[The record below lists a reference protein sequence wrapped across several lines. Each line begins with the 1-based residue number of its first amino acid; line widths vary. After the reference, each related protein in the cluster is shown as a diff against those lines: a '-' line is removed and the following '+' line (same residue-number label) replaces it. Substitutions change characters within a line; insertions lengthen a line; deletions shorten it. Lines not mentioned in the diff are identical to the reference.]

1 MRQLPASTVW
11 RRFLR
16 HTSALWL
23 VGAVIA
29 LCLPAPAQAMA
40 DKTLTLSYTC
50 TGGPFSDTTLSVPL
64 TMPDTATGTFDVK
77 WRIPALTLRTAPT
90 TTTQVH
96 VAGKLMVTGG
106 THTDL
111 SKTGASVTSGLT
123 SVLAGQVTSTVSVTA
138 TTGGEVTVQGSTEQ
152 GSLKLSLASAPS
164 EVTSCTTT
172 STTSVVI
179 TVGQGG
185 TGTGTGDVVTYSCKT
200 GTEATPQT
208 VKVKV
213 TLTMPTSA
221 PKTGEQFSIG
231 WAGTYETGY
240 ELEAPS
246 TGLPAGSKLYAYA
259 SISGITE
266 LTSATGVA
274 DLTTVTDGDPITLP
288 TSVDMKT
295 TSKNSGSAT
304 VKPAAINIGT
314 SPTASVIECEVQDAT
329 SLKTYP
335 LTIGAG
341 SGSSPTPTPTKSKS
355 PTPKSPTPKSSSKTS
370 FKTEPS
376 ATPKAGADTGAGGD
390 AGPDG
395 RLFVLTGSALIA
407 AAGAGGLLM
416 RRRSTTRP

>member
-1 MRQLPASTVW
+1 MRQLPASGVW
-11 RRFLR
+11 RRFVR
-16 HTSALWL
+16 HASALWL

-29 LCLPAPAQAMA
+29 LCLPSPAQARAMA
-40 DKTLTLSYTC
+40 DKTLTLAYTC
-50 TGGPFSDTTLSVPL
+50 TGGPFSDTSLSVPL

-96 VAGKLMVTGG
+96 VAGKLMVIGG

-111 SKTGASVTSGLT
+111 SKTGASVTSGST
-123 SVLAGQVTSTVSVTA
+123 SVLAAQVASTVSVTA

-164 EVTSCTTT
+164 DVTSCTTT

-185 TGTGTGDVVTYSCKT
+185 TGNGTGDVVTYSCKT

-208 VKVKV
+208 VKIKV
-213 TLTMPTSA
+213 TLTMPTTT

-246 TGLPAGSKLYAYA
+246 TGLATGSKLYAYA
-259 SISGITE
+259 AISGITQ
-266 LTSATGVA
+266 LTSATGVGELA
-274 DLTTVTDGDPITLP
+274 AATASEPITLP
-288 TSVDMKT
+288 TSVEMKT

-314 SPTASVIECEVQDAT
+314 SPTAPVIECEVQSDT

-341 SGSSPTPTPTKSKS
+341 SGSSPSPTPTKSKS
-355 PTPKSPTPKSSSKTS
+355 PTPKSSTKTS
-370 FKTEPS
+370 YKSESS

-416 RRRSTTRP
+416 RRRSATRP

>member
-1 MRQLPASTVW
+1 
-11 RRFLR
+11 
-16 HTSALWL
+16 
-23 VGAVIA
+23 
-29 LCLPAPAQAMA
+29 MA
-40 DKTLTLSYTC
+40 DKTLTLAYTC
-50 TGGPFSDTTLSVPL
+50 TGGPFSDTSLSVPL

-111 SKTGASVTSGLT
+111 SKTGASVTSGST
-123 SVLAGQVTSTVSVTA
+123 SVLAAQVTSTVSVTA

-164 EVTSCTTT
+164 DVTSCTTT

-185 TGTGTGDVVTYSCKT
+185 GTGNGTGDVVTYSCKT
-200 GTEATPQT
+200 GTEASPQT

-213 TLTMPTSA
+213 TLTMPTTT

-231 WAGTYETGY
+231 WSGTYETGY

-246 TGLPAGSKLYAYA
+246 TGLPTGSKLYAYA
-259 SISGITE
+259 SISGITQ
-266 LTSATGVA
+266 LTSATGVGELA
-274 DLTTVTDGDPITLP
+274 AVTASEPITLP

-314 SPTASVIECEVQDAT
+314 SPTAPVIECEVQSDT

-341 SGSSPTPTPTKSKS
+341 SGSSPSPTPTKSKS
-355 PTPKSPTPKSSSKTS
+355 STPKSSTKTS
-370 FKTEPS
+370 FKSEPS

-407 AAGAGGLLM
+407 AAGIGGLLM
-416 RRRSTTRP
+416 RRPSAKP

>member
-1 MRQLPASTVW
+1 MRQLPASRVW
-11 RRFLR
+11 RRFVR
-16 HTSALWL
+16 HASALWL

-29 LCLPAPAQAMA
+29 LALPSPAQALA
-40 DKTLTLSYTC
+40 DKTLTLAYTC
-50 TGGPFSDTTLSVPL
+50 TGGPFTDTSLSVPL
-64 TMPDTATGTFDVK
+64 TLPDTATGTFDVK
-77 WRIPALTLRTAPT
+77 WRIPALTLRTPPN

-96 VAGKLMVTGG
+96 VAGKLAVTGG

-111 SKTGASVTSGLT
+111 EKTGASVTTGST

-138 TTGGEVTVQGSTEQ
+138 TTGDEVTVKGATDQ

-164 EVTSCTTT
+164 DVTSCTTT
-172 STTSVVI
+172 STTSVVV
-179 TVGQGG
+179 TVGQGTG
-185 TGTGTGDVVTYSCKT
+185 TDTGTGDLVTYSCKT

-208 VKVKV
+208 VKIRV

-231 WAGTYETGY
+231 WAGTYETGS

-259 SISGITE
+259 SISGLSQ
-266 LTSATGVA
+266 LTSATGVGE
-274 DLTTVTDGDPITLP
+274 LGTVTAGGPITLP

-314 SPTASVIECEVQDAT
+314 SPTVPTIECEVQSA
-329 SLKTYP
+329 SALKTYP

-341 SGSSPTPTPTKSKS
+341 SKASSTPDPEETPSS
-355 PTPKSPTPKSSSKTS
+355 TPKAKTSSKTS
-370 FKTEPS
+370 K
-376 ATPKAGADTGAGGD
+376 TPKAGADTGAGGD

-395 RLFVLTGSALIA
+395 RMFVLTGTALMA
-407 AAGAGGLLM
+407 AAGIGGLLM
-416 RRRSTTRP
+416 RRRSAAKP